1 MIRSFLAVDLPLALR
16 ESMLSATMGLRTP
29 AADVKW
35 VRPEGIHLTLKF
47 LGNIEE
53 GQIEPIVNA
62 VSGVITGQKPL
73 ALKAEGA
80 GAFPDLSRPRVIWIG
95 MTGDIERLMV
105 IQKNIEQALSVLGF
119 PTEDRP
125 FTPHLTLGRVRSN
138 KKFLGLTHKI
148 QGLKDINFTPFTVNE
163 LILYKSTLRPEGA
176 IYTPLRRLPLIG

>member
-1 MIRSFLAVDLPLALR
+1 MIRSFLAVDLPMALR
-16 ESMLSATMGLRTP
+16 ESMVIATMGIRTP

-47 LGNIEE
+47 FGNIEE
-53 GQIEPIVNA
+53 GQVEPIVNA

-73 ALKAEGA
+73 TLKAEGI
-80 GAFPDLSRPRVIWIG
+80 GAFPDLRRPQVIWIG

-105 IQKNIEQALSVLGF
+105 IQKNIEQVLSVLGF
-119 PTEDRP
+119 PAEDRP
-125 FTPHLTLGRVRSN
+125 FIPHLTLGRVRYN
-138 KKFLGLTHKI
+138 KKSSGLASKI

-163 LILYKSTLRPEGA
+163 LILYKSTLRPGGA

>member
-1 MIRSFLAVDLPLALR
+1 MIRSFLAVDLPMALR
-16 ESMLSATMGLRTP
+16 ESMLSAAMGLRTP

-35 VRPEGIHLTLKF
+35 VRPEGIHFTLKF

-53 GQIEPIVNA
+53 GQVEPIVNA

-73 ALKAEGA
+73 ALKAEGM
-80 GAFPDLSRPRVIWIG
+80 GAFPDLRRPRVIWIG

-105 IQKNIEQALSVLGF
+105 IQKNIEQVLSVLGF
-119 PTEDRP
+119 PAEDRP
-125 FTPHLTLGRVRSN
+125 FTPHLTLGRVRYN
-138 KKFLGLTHKI
+138 KKFSGLAHKI

-163 LILYKSTLRPEGA
+163 LILYKSALRPEGA

>member
-16 ESMLSATMGLRTP
+16 ESMISATMGLRTS

-35 VRPEGIHLTLKF
+35 IRPEGIHLTLKF

-62 VSGVITGQKPL
+62 VSGVITDQKPL
-73 ALKAEGA
+73 ALKAEGM
-80 GAFPDLSRPRVIWIG
+80 GAFPDLRRPRVIWIG

-105 IQKNIEQALSVLGF
+105 IQKGIEQALSALGF
-119 PTEDRP
+119 PAEDRP
-125 FTPHLTLGRVRSN
+125 FTPHLTLGRVRSY
-138 KKFLGLTHKI
+138 KRTSDLAHKI
-148 QGLKDINFTPFTVNE
+148 EGLKDINFNPFTVTE